1 MARYNNVPEGALDF
15 LTNRSG
21 GAAAP
26 SGHPDRM
33 AFDAMKMATKGKASN
48 LFTESEYNIN
58 ATHEERMG
66 YDSKAYELLHKLY
79 REDKNKIPDIKDWD
93 FDRYLSNLKNSYVE
107 EKFINA
113 KKEDPDYYSEA
124 GDMLRSI
131 YSDDVDQLKLSASN
145 FKGDIP
151 SRIGKKRSRANI
163 SIKAP
168 GAERY

>member
-1 MARYNNVPEGALDF
+1 MAEYDNK
-15 LTNRSG
+15 
-21 GAAAP
+21 
-26 SGHPDRM
+26 
-33 AFDAMKMATKGKASN
+33 AFNAMQSVTRGKASN

-93 FDRYLSNLKNSYVE
+93 FDKYLANLKNSYLE

-113 KKEDPDYYSEA
+113 RKEDPDYYSEA

-131 YSDDVDQLKLSASN
+131 YSDDASQLILSAKN
-145 FKGDIP
+145 FQGDIP
-151 SRIGKKRSRANI
+151 SRVGRERSKANI

-168 GAERY
+168 GAELY